1 MNENDF
7 AYLIF
12 LMCAVGVSFHF
23 GRDLGISHTIDYLQE
38 KGIIELD
45 DWK

>member
-1 MNENDF
+1 MSEDDL

-12 LMCAVGVSFHF
+12 LIIAVSMSYQA
-23 GRDLGISHTIDYLQE
+23 GRHLGISHTIDYLQE

-45 DWK
+45 D